1 MHKDKEINNV
11 LVEMQMFIITKA
23 SRFKHRYRIFV
34 ELDDIAQYLRKSIF
48 LLLRDTYR
56 ASIGNPEYFAKAA
69 CSNFLKRFLQ
79 EYYYK
84 RNRIYHGITI
94 YVEGTDAGAY
104 DYESPP
110 FFIADHAV
118 AHPLDDII
126 GTALDAYIYNTL
138 TPIEQDIFEYIT
150 DDAKQFTQR
159 EIADAL
165 SISQPLVSHKIR
177 NIRKKTTRLLKII
190 ASE

>member
-1 MHKDKEINNV
+1 MNNV
-11 LVEMQMFIITKA
+11 IVGMHSFIIAKA
-23 SRFKHRYRIFV
+23 GRFKHGYHISV

-48 LLLRDTYR
+48 LILRDVYKP
-56 ASIGNPEYFAKAA
+56 AIGNPEYFAKAA

-84 RNRIYHGITI
+84 HNRVHHGLKTYI
-94 YVEGTDAGAY
+94 EGTDSGAY

-110 FFIADHAV
+110 FFIVDHAV
-118 AHPLDDII
+118 PHPLDNII
-126 GTALDAYIYNTL
+126 GTALDAYIYNVL

-150 DDAKQFTQR
+150 DDTKQFTQK

-165 SISQPLVSHKIR
+165 GISQPLVFYKIK

-190 ASE
+190 APE